1 MRIRTRKIIAD
12 FSAIPY
18 IIYSATFQKIKLQHL
33 KELVY
38 MNYEITPRNR
48 AREFFHQIRDKLENF
63 LFWIIQKLPERFIP
77 TALMSWSVRYLNKRI
92 HHLKQETIRQ
102 NWNKAHLDQA
112 LKEIH
117 SRQQAKEKA
126 PSGE

>member
-38 MNYEITPRNR
+38 MNYEITPRSR
-48 AREFFHQIRDKLENF
+48 AKDFSRQIHDKLEDF
-63 LFWIIQKLPERFIP
+63 LFWILQKIPKKFIP
-77 TALMSWSVRYLNKRI
+77 DTLMHWADRYLDKRI
-92 HHLKQETIRQ
+92 HQLKQETIRQ
-102 NWNKAHLDQA
+102 NWNKAYLDQA

-126 PSGE
+126 PSEE

>member
-1 MRIRTRKIIAD
+1 
-12 FSAIPY
+12 
-18 IIYSATFQKIKLQHL
+18 
-33 KELVY
+33 

-48 AREFFHQIRDKLENF
+48 AREFFHQIHDKLEDF
-63 LFWIIQKLPERFIP
+63 LFWIIQNIPEKFISS
-77 TALMSWSVRYLNKRI
+77 TLLHWANCYLNKRI

>member
-38 MNYEITPRNR
+38 MNYEITPRSR
-48 AREFFHQIRDKLENF
+48 AKDFSRQIHDKLENF

-92 HHLKQETIRQ
+92 QQLKQETIRQ
-102 NWNKAHLDQA
+102 NWNKIYLNQA
-112 LKEIH
+112 LEEIYL
-117 SRQQAKEKA
+117 RQQAKEKA
-126 PSGE
+126 PSKE

>member
-18 IIYSATFQKIKLQHL
+18 IIYSAIFQKIKLQNL

-38 MNYEITPRNR
+38 MNYEITPRSR
-48 AREFFHQIRDKLENF
+48 AKDFSRQIHDKLEDF
-63 LFWIIQKLPERFIP
+63 LFWILQKIPKKFIP
-77 TALMSWSVRYLNKRI
+77 DTLMHWADRYLDKRI
-92 HHLKQETIRQ
+92 HQLKQETIRQ
-102 NWNKAHLDQA
+102 NWNKAYLDQA

-126 PSGE
+126 PSEE